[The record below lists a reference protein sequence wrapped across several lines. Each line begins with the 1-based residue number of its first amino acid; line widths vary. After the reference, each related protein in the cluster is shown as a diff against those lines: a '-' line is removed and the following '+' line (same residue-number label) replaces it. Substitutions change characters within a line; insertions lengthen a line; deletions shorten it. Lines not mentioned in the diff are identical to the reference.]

1 MQVGEHL
8 GRDVIVPLRVAGH
21 SAEKTSGI
29 GFLPVGETA
38 AGQKGN
44 DIGQQLAHGI
54 QNYIFLLFP
63 PFFYNKNAYFRADI
77 FTGMQLFGNKKHL
90 DTREKDW
97 IEEAKK
103 GDRRA
108 QKAIYDLLA
117 AKMFAVCLRYMGDR
131 DSAEDILQDGF
142 VTLFSKIDSFTGAGS
157 FEGWARRIFV
167 NTALMSLR
175 KKDALKNS
183 EDVQSAWGISSDSPT
198 AIEEIGYDELMKMI
212 AALPPGFRTVFN
224 MYVIEGYSHKEI
236 AEALG
241 ISETTSRSQ
250 LQRARTLLQSKIKER
265 Y

>member
-1 MQVGEHL
+1 
-8 GRDVIVPLRVAGH
+8 
-21 SAEKTSGI
+21 
-29 GFLPVGETA
+29 
-38 AGQKGN
+38 
-44 DIGQQLAHGI
+44 
-54 QNYIFLLFP
+54 
-63 PFFYNKNAYFRADI
+63 
-77 FTGMQLFGNKKHL
+77 MQLFGNKKHL

-250 LQRARTLLQSKIKER
+250 LQRARTLLQSKTKER